1 MSVGKGPSKAGTLVL
16 GAATAVAAF
25 GSAEANRSAAAPA
38 TSCCGVVE
46 LRQYSLHA
54 KRFDRF
60 NALFERE
67 FIEPQEAAG
76 ITVIGQFHDLD
87 DPDRFVWL
95 RGFADMPSRRHA
107 LETFYG
113 GDLWKSLRDEANAS
127 FTDTDNV
134 LLLRPA
140 PADAAFRLDGLQR
153 AAVGAPPAAAG
164 LATATIYAV
173 KAEYVAAFPGWFA
186 HTIRPVL
193 ARHGIE
199 PIAALETNPAPNDF
213 PRLPVREN
221 ETVFVWLARFPDRA
235 RGDAAMRD
243 LAASTNWHETVEPE
257 LKQRLSAAPQL
268 LRLEPTARSLL
279 R

>member
-1 MSVGKGPSKAGTLVL
+1 MSVRKGPSKARTLVF
-16 GAATAVAAF
+16 GAAATVAAI
-25 GSAEANRSAAAPA
+25 GSAAANGSAASPA
-38 TSCCGVVE
+38 TSCCTVVE
-46 LRQYSLHA
+46 LRQYSLHPR
-54 KRFDRF
+54 RFDRF

-87 DPDRFVWL
+87 DPNRFVWL
-95 RGFADMPSRRHA
+95 RGFADMRSRKHA

-153 AAVGAPPAAAG
+153 AAVGARPAAAG
-164 LATATIYAV
+164 YATATIYAV
-173 KAEYVAAFPGWFA
+173 KAEYVATFPAWFA
-186 HTIRPVL
+186 DTIRPVL
-193 ARHGIE
+193 ARYGIE
-199 PIAALETNPAPNDF
+199 PIAALETNPVPNDF
-213 PRLPVREN
+213 ARLPVREN
-221 ETVFVWLARFPDRA
+221 ETVFVWLARFPDRT
-235 RGDAAMRD
+235 RGDAALRD
-243 LAASTNWHETVEPE
+243 VAATAVWRKTVEPE
-257 LKQRLSAAPQL
+257 LRQRLSAAPQL
-268 LRLEPTARSLL
+268 LRLAPTARSLL